1 MTYAIPEPVIRNI
14 APADTTEIID
24 LVAAAMWDGP
34 VARWLNADPASRRRE
49 SAGYFEIFAEHA
61 VRYGEVYATADA
73 DTTGSLTGVALWS
86 PYTSMI
92 PPPADCEI
100 RPKEATGSSGYDCQ
114 TEIQLPDDGSPRWT
128 MRRSPM
134 P

>member
-1 MTYAIPEPVIRNI
+1 MTNTIEELVIRNI
-14 APADTTEIID
+14 APVDTTEIID
-24 LVAAAMWDGP
+24 LVAAATWDGP
-34 VARWLNADPASRRRE
+34 VSRWLDADPAARRRE
-49 SAGYFEIFAEHA
+49 SAGYFEIFVEHA

-73 DTTGSLTGVALWS
+73 DTTGSRTDVALRS
-86 PYTSMI
+86 PFMSMI
-92 PPPADCEI
+92 PPPADREI

-114 TEIQLPDDGSPRWT
+114 TEIQLPDYGSPRGT